1 MPLLRGSDSCALLA
15 LAGDVAECETAAQL
29 EAQIAVGL
37 PRVIGADAAMVTACR
52 DWGDEVE
59 LEVGDRDVYC
69 AELLAA
75 IGTRWREHPV
85 LTRDLARANSAPRRL
100 SDFVPGR
107 DWRRRGLFND
117 FYRPLGLTRELA
129 VQLSWGPVGSSCC
142 AALHRDGSDFSERDR
157 LALAL
162 VAPHLRAARARI
174 AARVSLDRRL
184 ALLEHGIEDMRGALV
199 VGSGGHLIVA
209 GPHARDLL
217 KRWFDTG
224 AHALPG
230 DLADWWSSARAQS
243 AAPVFEV
250 AAGERRL
257 RARLVRGADE
267 DLLILTEPG
276 NSLP

>member
-1 MPLLRGSDSCALLA
+1 MPLLRGSDSRALLA

-37 PRVIGADAAMVTACR
+37 PRVIGADAVMVTACR

-100 SDFVPGR
+100 SDFLSGR

-117 FYRPLGLTRELA
+117 FYRPLGMTRELA
-129 VQLSWGPVGSSCC
+129 VQLSWGPAGSSCC

-199 VGSGGHLIVA
+199 VGSG
-209 GPHARDLL
+209 
-217 KRWFDTG
+217 DTSSSR
-224 AHALPG
+224 APTPATC
-230 DLADWWSSARAQS
+230 SSAGSILARTRCRAIWPIGGPARGRNPLRRCSRSPRAS
-243 AAPVFEV
+243 AACARGSC
-250 AAGERRL
+250 AAPTR
-257 RARLVRGADE
+257 
-267 DLLILTEPG
+267 I
-276 NSLP
+276 S